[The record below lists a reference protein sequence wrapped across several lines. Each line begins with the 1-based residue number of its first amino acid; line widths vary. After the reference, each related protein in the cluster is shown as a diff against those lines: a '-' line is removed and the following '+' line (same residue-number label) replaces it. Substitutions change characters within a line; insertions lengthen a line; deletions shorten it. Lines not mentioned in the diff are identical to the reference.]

1 MRNVIVVG
9 AGRVG
14 SQVASMLSNRG
25 DNVSVIDVNPEAFK
39 ALGSSF
45 NGRVIQ
51 GIGFDEKALLAA
63 GVETCDVVAAM
74 TNTDNVNVMIVEIA
88 RRVYGVPQTM
98 VRLQNPNHEHAY
110 MDLGIDYVCG
120 TSLAAE
126 EVYSKIVSGHANHLD
141 SFGDYEV
148 LRFSL
153 DLSKVNKKTV
163 RARDIEKDHEIR
175 VVAFERADGS
185 ASSIPAADSVLYH
198 GDKILVCIRHDML
211 KGFSRYIKNSV
222 IKYNN

>member
-1 MRNVIVVG
+1 MRNVIVIG

-25 DNVSVIDVNPEAFK
+25 DNVSVIDSNPEAFK
-39 ALGSSF
+39 SLGSSF

-63 GVETCDVVAAM
+63 GVETCDVVAAT

-88 RRVYGVPQTM
+88 RRVYNVPQTIA
-98 VRLQNPNHEHAY
+98 RLQNPHHEHAY

-126 EVYSKIVSGHANHLD
+126 EVYSKVISGYANHID

-153 DLSKVNKKTV
+153 NLSRVRRRTI

-175 VVAFERADGS
+175 VVAFERSDGS
-185 ASSIPAADSVLYH
+185 ASSIPTSESILYH
-198 GDKILVCIRHDML
+198 GDKVLVCIRHDML
-211 KGFSRYIKNSV
+211 DRFAKYIKNST
-222 IKYNN
+222 INFNN